1 MTISNVTQFATA
13 LRDLV
18 DLRIDSSDARLG
30 STTNGAALLSKS
42 VSSLDLSNA
51 QYGTLLLKDTLH
63 EQAQAFA
70 VVTFQEQQ
78 LSSLNDHLVN
88 IKNVADELAVTDPN
102 DTIAYSALVEDLADR
117 EDQLSSFIG
126 AQFHASELNIG
137 AVVNANLGASST
149 IEILNLYEND

>member
-1 MTISNVTQFATA
+1 LSVSNVTQFASA
-13 LRDLV
+13 LREQMN
-18 DLRIDSSDARLG
+18 LRIELGDTRPG

-51 QYGTLLLKDTLH
+51 EYGTLLLKDTLH

-70 VVTFQEQQ
+70 VVTFQEHQ
-78 LSSLNDHLVN
+78 LSSLNLHLVN
-88 IKNVADELAVTDPN
+88 IKNVADELAVTDPA

-137 AVVNANLGASST
+137 AVVN
-149 IEILNLYEND
+149 DKP